1 MLGAALAEM
10 ERAQAQE
17 RAATLNASGLPSLL
31 SSQIHKCGGA
41 HIFSGHEDTL
51 VPGKHSR
58 SSASQGSGASQKKLK
73 ELEGRLAAAER
84 LALPGEQ
91 EAELENGEC
100 ADGHRCGVRG
110 PLSPYRDGGGT
121 HRCARCQCV

>member
-1 MLGAALAEM
+1 MLGAALAET

-17 RAATLNASGLPSLL
+17 RAATLNASGLPSPL

-51 VPGKHSR
+51 VPGTHSR
-58 SSASQGSGASQKKLK
+58 SSASQGSGASQKRLE
-73 ELEGRLAAAER
+73 ELEGRLAAAEM

-91 EAELENGEC
+91 EAELEKW
-100 ADGHRCGVRG
+100 RMRRWP
-110 PLSPYRDGGGT
+110 PLRS
-121 HRCARCQCV
+121 